1 MVDLNP
7 TTSIIIKCKW
17 SKYPIKGR
25 WSDKKARPNYIGL
38 QKPILLYFY
47 LFGHAMWLAGS
58 LTRD

>member
-25 WSDKKARPNYIGL
+25 WSDKKARPNYMQL
-38 QKPILLYFY
+38 TSV
-47 LFGHAMWLAGS
+47 LFIDTLPQGQIIK
-58 LTRD
+58 TNKER